1 MLSSKWLYCLAVSTL
16 LLSASVVHGA
26 QIICVDSASGLDSA
40 LGFAEVADVRI
51 NLVQGSYDTRITRL
65 NQDFGSFPF
74 DAEGSITIVGGY
86 NANCTSRSAN
96 PALTVLFGDADT
108 DILIRNGIDV
118 EFESVTFESLRYM
131 SIDAN
136 QFGSPAEHSLRMTR
150 VMARNMGPISV
161 IASEVSLNQVAITG
175 SIPLP
180 PPANNC
186 AFLAFAFDLDVVK
199 VESSLFADNGG
210 DGLCVGHDPGR
221 GWGNAF
227 VYNSIFWGNAGYDIV
242 SVTDESSSDILLRA
256 NLLQTTNIVPAPT
269 SPPSGTL
276 TANPQFVDAAGGDY
290 RLGDFSPAKDSGYIL
305 PPSGLPSIDIQGL
318 PRIIGAGL
326 DRGPF
331 ENQAIP
337 TQFIYTV
344 TNTNNSG
351 SGSLRQAL
359 INAESAG
366 GLNGITFNIPGSGC
380 PKVIALQSELPP
392 ITQPLVIQGYSQ
404 PGAIGNNSESSF
416 NASLCVVL
424 EDAGSVSRGLVID
437 DTAPPDASVTIEGLG
452 FNGFATAAI
461 DVRGGGDHHIQG
473 NQFAGSVGA
482 VTLDNGNYAIRVSR
496 LAAPVL
502 SGTQIGGD
510 EPGQRN
516 LIGSAAFGILLN
528 GGFVRDT
535 LITNN
540 FIGVAANG
548 SSALPNNYGISN
560 TGALD
565 TTVRGNWISGNAVD
579 GVYVN
584 GTGTYLTGNRIGLR
598 ADTSGGSSLPNGGW
612 GVRIT
617 HAGSGLPSL
626 NLVGSGIG
634 YLNGVPIPIGAGNT
648 IANNIA
654 GGIRTDSGLGHRLSR
669 NLVYANGR
677 PEIDIAEVGFTFND
691 NDGDAAAATL
701 SNRGINYPQFD
712 GFPRGGPTQ
721 GSVTGTLQ
729 SINGDYRVEVYSA
742 PACNGGGLATGESR
756 VYHGAKTVSIRNA
769 PSGQNGSASF
779 GMPVS
784 ASAGAANLIDRG
796 FVMLAIDQDGNTSEL
811 SLCLPY
817 QSNDVIFANGFE
829 P

>member
-1 MLSSKWLYCLAVSTL
+1 MYSSKWGWGLVVV
-16 LLSASVVHGA
+16 LLSASA
-26 QIICVDSASGLDSA
+26 ARATQTICVNSESSLDNA
-40 LGFAEVADVRI
+40 LGFAELADVRI
-51 NLVQGSYDTRITRL
+51 DLVQGTYDIRNTRL
-65 NQDFGSFPF
+65 DPDFPAFAF

-86 NANCTSRSAN
+86 DAGCTSRSAN
-96 PALTVLFGDADT
+96 PVLTVLRGDMDT
-108 DILIRNGIDV
+108 SVEIGFGIDV
-118 EFESVTFESLRYM
+118 ALESVTFENLRNFA
-131 SIDAN
+131 IDAN
-136 QFGSPAEHSLRMTR
+136 QIGSSAEHSVRMTR
-150 VMARNMGPISV
+150 VVARNMGPFRVSATEI
-161 IASEVSLNQVAITG
+161 SLNQVAITG
-175 SIPLP
+175 SVPLSP
-180 PPANNC
+180 PGNQC
-186 AFLAFAFDLDVVK
+186 ALLADASEVDLLK
-199 VESSLFADNGG
+199 VEGSLFADNGG
-210 DGLCVGHDPGR
+210 DGLCIGYGPPQ
-221 GWGNAF
+221 GWGNAL
-227 VYNSIFWGNAGYDIV
+227 VYNSIFWGNAGFDIRTT
-242 SVTDESSSDILLRA
+242 SDESSSDIVLRA
-256 NLLQTTNIVPAPT
+256 NLLQTTSIIPAPT

-276 TANPQFVDAAGGDY
+276 TSNPQFVNATNGDY
-290 RLGDFSPAKDSGYIL
+290 RIGDFSPAKDSGYIL

-318 PRIIGAGL
+318 PRIVGAGV

-424 EDAGSVSRGLVID
+424 DDAGSVSRGLVID

-461 DVRGGGDHHIQG
+461 DVRGGGDHRIQG

-482 VTLDNGNYAIRVSR
+482 VTLDSGSYAIRVSR
-496 LAAPVL
+496 LASPVL

-510 EPGQRN
+510 DPGQRN
-516 LIGSAAFGILLN
+516 LIGGAAFGILLN
-528 GGFVRDT
+528 GGFVQDT

-584 GTGTYLTGNRIGLR
+584 GTGTYLTANRIGLR
-598 ADTSGGSSLPNGGW
+598 ANTSGGSSLPNGGW

-648 IANNIA
+648 IANNVA

-669 NLVYANGR
+669 NLLYANGR

-721 GSVTGTLQ
+721 GLVTGTLQ

-742 PACNGGGLATGESR
+742 PACNGGGLATGEAR

-779 GMPVS
+779 SMAVS

-796 FVMLAIDQDGNTSEL
+796 FVMLAIDQDGSTSEL